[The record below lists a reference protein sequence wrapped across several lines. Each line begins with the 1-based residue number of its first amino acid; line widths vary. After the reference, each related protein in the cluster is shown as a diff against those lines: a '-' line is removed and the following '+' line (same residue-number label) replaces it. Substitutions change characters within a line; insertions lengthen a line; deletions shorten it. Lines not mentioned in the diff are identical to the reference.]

1 MKNFYEIQHPL
12 VKHKLSLLRDKN
24 TSKKEFKALVD
35 EITLFIGYEATKN
48 LPLTTKTIKTPL
60 ETYEGPFLV
69 GKKPVILPIL
79 RAGTGMVDS
88 LLKIMPSA
96 RVGHIGLY
104 RNEETLAPVLYYFKI
119 PPHSKDRHFFICD
132 PMLATGGSA
141 IEAINQLKKRG
152 IKAITFVCLVAAPE
166 GVKSLHAQH
175 PDVEIYA
182 ANLDRELNEQGY
194 ILPGLGD
201 AGDRMFGTK

>member
-1 MKNFYEIQHPL
+1 MKNFHEITHPL
-12 VKHKLSLLRDKN
+12 VKHKLSLLRDKS
-24 TSKKEFKALVD
+24 TSKKEFKELVD
-35 EITLFIGYEATKN
+35 EITLFIGYEATKH
-48 LPLTTKTIKTPL
+48 LPLATKIIKTPI
-60 ETYEGPFLV
+60 ETFESPFLI

-104 RNEETLAPVLYYFKI
+104 RNEETLEPVLYYFKI
-119 PPHSKDRHFFICD
+119 PANSKDRHFFICD

-141 IEAINQLKKRG
+141 IAAINQLKKRG
-152 IKAITFVCLVAAPE
+152 IQTITFVCIVAAPE
-166 GVKSLHAQH
+166 GVRNLHKYH
-175 PDVEIYA
+175 PEVEIYA
-182 ANLDRELNEQGY
+182 ANLDRGLNEHGY
-194 ILPGLGD
+194 IMPGLGD